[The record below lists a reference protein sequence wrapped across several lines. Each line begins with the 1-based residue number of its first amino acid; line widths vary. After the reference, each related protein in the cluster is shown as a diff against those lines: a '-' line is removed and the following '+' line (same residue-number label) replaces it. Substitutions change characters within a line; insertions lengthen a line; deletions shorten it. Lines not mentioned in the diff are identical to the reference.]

1 MTEDVDEVPEVPA
14 WRLFLITGM
23 LVAIYLAL
31 VAVDDS
37 GFRPLLLGAARSA
50 VVGLSPVSG

>member
-1 MTEDVDEVPEVPA
+1 MPA

-37 GFRPLLLGAARSA
+37 GFRPLLLGAARGRRSSD
-50 VVGLSPVSG
+50 SPVSG

>member
-1 MTEDVDEVPEVPA
+1 MTEVVDEVPEVPA

-23 LVAIYLAL
+23 LVAIYPAL

-37 GFRPLLLGAARSA
+37 GFRPLLLGAARGRRSSD
-50 VVGLSPVSG
+50 SPVSG